1 MCMQRYTE
9 AITLVGQHMPVL
21 YVNRAMAHRRREAW
35 DQVQEDAGTVLQ
47 VDGKNMKV
55 GHAV

>member
-35 DQVQEDAGTVLQ
+35 DQVQEDAGIVLQ